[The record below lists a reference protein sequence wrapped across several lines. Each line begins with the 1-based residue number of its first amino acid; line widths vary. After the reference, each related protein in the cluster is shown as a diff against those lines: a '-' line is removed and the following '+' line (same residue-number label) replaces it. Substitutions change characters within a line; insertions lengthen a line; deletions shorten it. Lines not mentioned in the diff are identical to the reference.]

1 MAHHLAA
8 AAAAVLLAAVP
19 TVQAM
24 PPWPL
29 EGTVDY
35 ARALAAATPLQKP
48 TGLKRADYLETVQRN
63 INFWRQY
70 QSASGNIIDPYRG
83 VETQYATPC
92 FSHACAVVFA
102 AGLDAS
108 LFSNCT
114 SAVTATLLELQHHTC
129 ADGHC
134 VFYMYPVM
142 SAYRILL
149 PLVTSEIATQWNT
162 SLGAMNPWVDFA
174 WPATSNWGLVGTMDQ
189 MRTKLGFGN
198 SSWWTEMLS
207 VQLNNP
213 TVTETANGL
222 YQDHSGV
229 GGLNPLPYDTFPT
242 SGYLTTMLREG
253 YDGEWM
259 ATLNETTTRAAWSH
273 LLMQSPWGEI
283 PTGGRSSQHS
293 WK

>member
-48 TGLKRADYLETVQRN
+48 TGLKRADYLDTIQRN

-70 QSASGNIIDPYRG
+70 QNASGNIIDPYRG
-83 VETQYATPC
+83 VETQYATPT
-92 FSHACAVVFA
+92 FGHACAVVFA

-114 SAVTATLLELQHHTC
+114 SAVTATLLELQFHTC

-134 VFYMYPVM
+134 VFYMFP
-142 SAYRILL
+142 I
-149 PLVTSEIATQWNT
+149 
-162 SLGAMNPWVDFA
+162 
-174 WPATSNWGLVGTMDQ
+174 
-189 MRTKLGFGN
+189 MR
-198 SSWWTEMLS
+198 
-207 VQLNNP
+207 
-213 TVTETANGL
+213 
-222 YQDHSGV
+222 
-229 GGLNPLPYDTFPT
+229 
-242 SGYLTTMLREG
+242 
-253 YDGEWM
+253 
-259 ATLNETTTRAAWSH
+259 
-273 LLMQSPWGEI
+273 
-283 PTGGRSSQHS
+283 
-293 WK
+293 